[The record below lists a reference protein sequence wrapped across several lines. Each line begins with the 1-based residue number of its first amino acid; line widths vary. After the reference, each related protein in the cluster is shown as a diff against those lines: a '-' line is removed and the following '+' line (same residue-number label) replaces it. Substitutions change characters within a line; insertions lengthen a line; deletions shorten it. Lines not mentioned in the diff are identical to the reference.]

1 MKLERRHLSCLRRF
15 HLLGQPLILV
25 ATAGLL
31 IAGAMPTAA
40 QQYPTK
46 PVRLIVAFPPG
57 GSGDI
62 IARTIAT
69 QLGAR
74 LGKQVIV
81 DNRAG
86 AAGVIAAELVAN
98 APRDGHTLLMGS
110 LPLAVNPW
118 LYKLPYDPIKAFA
131 PVAMLGS
138 GPNVLLV
145 NPDLPVQSVKDLIA
159 RAKENPGKLRWASG
173 GVGGFQHVSGELFG
187 LLTGTKM
194 LHIPFKGAGPALID
208 VIGGHTQ
215 LTFAALIA
223 GAPHIRSGKLR
234 ALGTGGTARSA
245 IFPDVPTIEEAGV
258 PGYAAT
264 NWWGILAPA
273 GTPAPVIAKLHTE
286 ISAVQGAPDLE
297 KQFANEGLE
306 LARMSSAEFGT
317 FFTKELDKWERVVK
331 EAGIKAE

>member
-1 MKLERRHLSCLRRF
+1 MRNFRRLRRQTA
-15 HLLGQPLILV
+15 LLAAL
-25 ATAGLL
+25 GLS
-31 IAGAMPTAA
+31 IAAIISAAA
-40 QQYPTK
+40 QQYPVK

-62 IARTIAT
+62 VARTIAT
-69 QLGAR
+69 QLSAR

-118 LYKLPYDPIKAFA
+118 LYKLPYDPIKSFA
-131 PVAMLGS
+131 PVALLGS
-138 GPNVLLV
+138 GPNVMLV
-145 NPDLPVQSVKDLIA
+145 NPDLPVHSVKELIA
-159 RAKENPGKLRWASG
+159 SAKQNPGKLRWASG

-187 LLTGTKM
+187 LLAGTKM

-223 GAPHIRSGKLR
+223 AAPHVRSGKLR
-234 ALGTGGTARSA
+234 ALGTGGTTRSA
-245 IFPDVPTIEEAGV
+245 VFPNVPTIEEAGV

-264 NWWGILAPA
+264 NWWGILTPA
-273 GTPAPVIAKLHTE
+273 GTPAPVIARLHTE

-306 LARMSSAEFGT
+306 LVRMSSAEFGA
-317 FFTKELDKWERVVK
+317 FFTKELEKWERVVK